1 MLSFTHFYAW
11 YFREKHKQKKHGRA
25 QPPEFSEVRGTS
37 VLGGCRLLH
46 QVSQTRAGQSAGGI
60 VFFSSRKAG
69 LFHHEDFLSWDL
81 STIMRLLVGFTGY
94 LMFTL
99 W

>member
-1 MLSFTHFYAW
+1 MLLLRIVTHGISL
-11 YFREKHKQKKHGRA
+11 KKKHGRA

-60 VFFSSRKAG
+60 VFFSRKAW
-69 LFHHEDFLSWDL
+69 LFHHEDFCRGIDL
-81 STIMRLLVGFTGY
+81 Q
-94 LMFTL
+94 
-99 W
+99 

>member
-1 MLSFTHFYAW
+1 MLSFTHFTHGISV
-11 YFREKHKQKKHGRA
+11 KNINKKKHGRA

-94 LMFTL
+94 LMLTL

>member
-1 MLSFTHFYAW
+1 MACEDCEDASFTHFYAW
-11 YFREKHKQKKHGRA
+11 CFREKNQKNHGRA

-60 VFFSSRKAG
+60 VFFLAES
-69 LFHHEDFLSWDL
+69 
-81 STIMRLLVGFTGY
+81 LVISP
-94 LMFTL
+94 
-99 W
+99 